1 MSSPSILWFRQDLRL
16 HDQAALVAA
25 AGEGAFVPIYILDD
39 DTPGD
44 RLMGGAQRWW
54 LHHSLE
60 RLKAALPNL
69 VLRRGN
75 SMAELAKLAAELG
88 TTRIHAIRHY
98 EPWWREAESE
108 LATEFDLVL
117 HGGNHLALPE
127 TILTGGGTRYKVFT
141 PWWRALLEKMPPA
154 KPLPTPDLSGAVT
167 GIASDTLEDW
177 QLLPTKPDWSTGFS
191 DWTPGEE
198 GARVALKAFLP
209 KLRGYDTDRNLPS
222 AEGVSRLSPHLHFGE
237 ISPATV
243 WHFVAREAGKE
254 AEPFLREIGW
264 RDYATNLI
272 DQFPDYPQR
281 NGKVAY
287 DSFPWR
293 SGPDADRDFA
303 AWTKGRTGY
312 PIVDA
317 GMRELWATG
326 FMHNRVRMIA
336 ASFLIKHLLIDWRRG
351 ERWFW
356 DTLLDADYGANGS
369 NWQWV
374 AGTGVDA
381 PMFSRIMA
389 PLSQS
394 EKFDAGA
401 YVRKWV
407 PELAD
412 LRDPYI
418 HDPDEF
424 GVRPRVYPAKIIGH
438 RAARERALE
447 AMQLTRAEGSRSNDE
462 G

>member
-1 MSSPSILWFRQDLRL
+1 MSAPCILWFRQDLRL

-25 AGEGAFVPIYILDD
+25 AGEGQFIPVYILDD
-39 DTPGD
+39 ETPGP
-44 RLMGGAQRWW
+44 RRMGGAQRWW
-54 LHHSLE
+54 LHHSLAQ
-60 RLKAALPNL
+60 LKSALPGL
-69 VLRRGN
+69 VLRRG
-75 SMAELAKLAAELG
+75 SSFAELARLSADTGA
-88 TTRIHAIRHY
+88 TRIHAIRHY
-98 EPWWREAESE
+98 EPWWRKAESE
-108 LATEFDLVL
+108 VAAEFDLVL
-117 HGGNHLALPE
+117 HDGNQLARPE

-141 PWWRALLEKMPPA
+141 PWWRALLQQMPPS
-154 KPLPTPDLSGAVT
+154 KPLPVPDLSGCMNGV
-167 GIASDTLEDW
+167 ASDTLEDW
-177 QLLPTKPDWSTGFS
+177 DLLPTKPDWSTGFA

-198 GARVALKAFLP
+198 GARAALRAFLP
-209 KLRGYDTDRNLPS
+209 RLTDYSTARNLPS
-222 AEGVSRLSPHLHFGE
+222 VDGVSRLSPHLHFGE

-243 WHFVAREAGKE
+243 WHIAAREAGAA
-254 AEPFLREIGW
+254 AEPFLREVGW

-281 NGKVAY
+281 NGKPAY

-293 SGPDADRDFA
+293 DGPDADRDFS
-303 AWTKGRTGY
+303 AWTKGCTGY

-351 ERWFW
+351 EQWFW
-356 DTLLDADYGANGS
+356 DTLLDADYAANGS

-381 PMFSRIMA
+381 PLFSRIMA

-394 EKFDAGA
+394 EKFDAGD

-407 PELAD
+407 PELAK
-412 LRDPYI
+412 LSDPYL
-418 HDPDEF
+418 HDPDEY
-424 GVRPRVYPAKIIGH
+424 GIRPLRYPPKMIGH
-438 RAARERALE
+438 KEARDRALS
-447 AMQLTRAEGSRSNDE
+447 AMQQTRDS
-462 G
+462 